1 MAHGK
6 LYGEM
11 LTKVDRRAQYPLETA
26 VKMLRERPRRKFDET
41 VEVAMN
47 LGVDP
52 RHADQVVRG
61 TVVLP
66 HGTGR
71 SLKVLVLT
79 KGELEAEAKEAGA
92 DYVGGDD
99 FIKRISEGWIDFDIV
114 VASPDMMGSVGRLG
128 KILGPRGLMPNPKSG
143 TVTREVGK
151 AVREAKAGRIE
162 FRVDKAGNIHAPVG
176 KMSFEEDKLLENAR
190 TLIEAVTRA
199 RPSAVKGHYVR
210 TVTLSTTMGP
220 GIRVEKAAAAAN

>member
-1 MAHGK
+1 MARGK
-6 LYGEM
+6 LYQKMIEN
-11 LTKVDRRAQYPLETA
+11 VDRRTQYPLDTA
-26 VKMLRERPRRKFDET
+26 VKMLKEMPQRKFDET

-61 TVVLP
+61 TVILP

-71 SLKVLVLT
+71 SQKVLVLT
-79 KGELEAEAKEAGA
+79 KGELETEAKEAGA

-99 FIKRISEGWIDFDIV
+99 LIKKISEGWIDFDIV
-114 VASPDMMGSVGRLG
+114 IASPDMMGGVGRLG

-162 FRVDKAGNIHAPVG
+162 FRVDKAGNVQAPVG
-176 KMSFEEDKLLENAR
+176 KVSFGEDKLLENAQI
-190 TLIEAVTRA
+190 LIDAVTRA
-199 RPSAVKGHYVR
+199 KPPAVKGHYIR
-210 TVTLSTTMGP
+210 TVTLSKTMSP
-220 GIRVEKAAAAAN
+220 GIRVEKAAPAH

>member
-6 LYGEM
+6 LYREM
-11 LTKVDRRAQYPLETA
+11 LAKVDRRAQYPLETA

-92 DYVGGDD
+92 DYVGSDE
-99 FIKRISEGWIDFDIV
+99 FIKKISEGWIEFDIV
-114 VASPDMMGSVGRLG
+114 IASPDMMGSVGRLG

-190 TLIEAVTRA
+190 TLIDAVTRA

-220 GIRVEKAAAAAN
+220 GIRVERVSAN

>member
-6 LYGEM
+6 LYREM
-11 LTKVDRRAQYPLETA
+11 LAKVDRRAQYPLETA
-26 VKMLRERPRRKFDET
+26 VKMLKEMPRRKFDET

-52 RHADQVVRG
+52 RHADQIVRG

-92 DYVGGDD
+92 DYVGGDE
-99 FIKRISEGWIDFDIV
+99 FIKKISEGWIDFDIV
-114 VASPDMMGSVGRLG
+114 IASPDMMGSVGRLG

-143 TVTREVGK
+143 TVTREVGR

-176 KMSFEEDKLLENAR
+176 KMSFEEEKLLENAR
-190 TLIEAVTRA
+190 TLIDAVTRA

-220 GIRVEKAAAAAN
+220 GIRVERASAN

>member
-52 RHADQVVRG
+52 RHADQVVRS

>member
-6 LYGEM
+6 LYQEM
-11 LTKVDRRAQYPLETA
+11 RSKMDRRAQFPLETA
-26 VKMLRERPRRKFDET
+26 VKMLKEMPRRKFDET
-41 VEVAMN
+41 VEVAMH

-61 TVVLP
+61 TIVLP

-71 SLKVLVLT
+71 SVKVLVLT
-79 KGELEAEAKEAGA
+79 KGEPEAEAREAGA
-92 DYVGGDD
+92 DHVGNDD
-99 FIKRISEGWIDFDIV
+99 MIKKISEGWIDFDLVI
-114 VASPDMMGSVGRLG
+114 ASPDMMGAVGRLG

-162 FRVDKAGNIHAPVG
+162 FRVDKAGNVQAPVG
-176 KMSFEEDKLLENAR
+176 KISFEEDKILENAR
-190 TLIEAVTRA
+190 ILIEAVVRA
-199 RPSAVKGHYVR
+199 KPPAVKGHYVR

-220 GIRVEKAAAAAN
+220 GVRLEKTSVAN

>member
-6 LYGEM
+6 LYKQM
-11 LTKVDRRAQYPLETA
+11 LTGVDRRAHYPLETA
-26 VKMLRERPRRKFDET
+26 VKMLKEMPRRKFDET
-41 VEVAMN
+41 FEVAMN

-52 RHADQVVRG
+52 KHADQVVRG

-71 SLKVLVLT
+71 SVKILVLT
-79 KGELEAEAKEAGA
+79 KGEQEAEAKEAGA
-92 DYVGGDD
+92 DYVGNED
-99 FIKRISEGWIDFDIV
+99 FVKKISEGWIDFDIV
-114 VASPDMMGSVGRLG
+114 IASPDMMGSVGRLG

-176 KMSFEEDKLLENAR
+176 KASFEEAKIVENAR
-190 TLIEAVTRA
+190 MLIEAVSRA
-199 RPSAVKGHYVR
+199 KPAGVKGHYVR

-220 GIRVEKAAAAAN
+220 GVRVEKSAAN

>member
-6 LYGEM
+6 VYGEM
-11 LTKVDRRAQYPLETA
+11 RGKIDRRAQYPLESA
-26 VKMLRERPRRKFDET
+26 VKMLKDMPRRKFDET

-52 RHADQVVRG
+52 RHADQIVRG

-71 SLKVLVLT
+71 SLKILVLT
-79 KGELEAEAKEAGA
+79 KGELEAEAREAGA
-92 DYVGGDD
+92 DYVGNDD
-99 FIKRISEGWIDFDIV
+99 LIKKISEGWIDFDVV

-176 KMSFEEDKLLENAR
+176 KISFDEAKILENAR
-190 TLIEAVTRA
+190 SLIDAVTRA
-199 RPSAVKGHYVR
+199 KPAAVKGQYLR

-220 GIRVEKAAAAAN
+220 GIRVEKTAAN